1 MGIKAKYFKSAPWKT
16 PGVWHSRKGLIKNQE
31 LMFKRGK
38 LIHQSPVAV
47 PSKASALWS
56 LQELKCK
63 ALYKCLQITGLL
75 SALRVFRQ
83 CSWIWGVQ
91 DKEINSSREKTVCQ
105 TDRPGKLPTLN
116 VVWLKSSQFY
126 DFYYC
131 YYIIHLYTHFYGII
145 SMY

>member
-16 PGVWHSRKGLIKNQE
+16 PGVWHSRKGLIRNQE

-63 ALYKCLQITGLL
+63 ALYKYLQITGLL

-83 CSWIWGVQ
+83 CSWIWGVR

-131 YYIIHLYTHFYGII
+131 YYIIHLYTRFYGII